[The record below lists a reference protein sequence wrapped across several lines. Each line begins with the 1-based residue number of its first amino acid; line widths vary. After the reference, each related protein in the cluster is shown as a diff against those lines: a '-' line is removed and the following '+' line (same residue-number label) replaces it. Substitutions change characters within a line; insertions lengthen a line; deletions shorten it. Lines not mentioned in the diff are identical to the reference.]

1 MVVTII
7 EWSLALILTG
17 VGVFVWVCVCF
28 CAAEIWRLRK

>member
-1 MVVTII
+1 MVDTII
-7 EWSLALILTG
+7 EWSLALMLAG